1 MMLWPCLSR
10 CTCVLTSSAVP
21 STNMFLNTR
30 DGRSSG
36 GIGTP
41 LRVKDSLRLDDDD
54 STSEANRV
62 SGTSFS
68 MAYWSS
74 EMVFLKLSGAGAARR

>member
-1 MMLWPCLSR
+1 MLLK
-10 CTCVLTSSAVP
+10 
-21 STNMFLNTR
+21 TR

-41 LRVKDSLRLDDDD
+41 LRVNDSPRLDEDD
-54 STSEANRV
+54 SASEANRV

-68 MAYWSS
+68 MANWSS
-74 EMVFLKLSGAGAARR
+74 EIVFLKLSARGCGAAVR